1 MTLAPDTL
9 LICTLNAFD
18 TLDTLGTQ
26 RNIYTHLNIGIYN
39 LHTLEDTTYIHSQ
52 TRETSV
58 YMDIHST
65 YTIYIHLQI
74 QLVHPHFAISLY
86 AQYTIYIYNL
96 HTPESRTIAAMSH
109 DSGDVV
115 RQRRC
120 RTIAA
125 MLHDCMLQQ
134 LGSTCPKTGYSYMQ
148 CCGRA
153 CRSSGSAYIKGT
165 PRHSP
170 HTLAIRSCSSK
181 TNS

>member
-18 TLDTLGTQ
+18 TLDTLGTY
-26 RNIYTHLNIGIYN
+26 RNICTHLNIGIYN

-96 HTPESRTIAAMSH
+96 HTPESCTIAAMSH

-115 RQRRC
+115 R
-120 RTIAA
+120 
-125 MLHDCMLQQ
+125 
-134 LGSTCPKTGYSYMQ
+134 
-148 CCGRA
+148 
-153 CRSSGSAYIKGT
+153 
-165 PRHSP
+165 
-170 HTLAIRSCSSK
+170 
-181 TNS
+181 